1 MSTYETELD
10 MVEASRQELAKAEKL
25 FNLPITMYPE
35 LLNVQKE
42 MKGLRQIYEIYKN
55 QKVRMAVHYINFDLC
70 SEQLWHQCVYIHQEA
85 KAEWSQTLWVNLD
98 IKLLQEGIEGLI
110 KSLRK
115 LPKDVRTLPVS
126 FFLEGRMKEFKE
138 SVPLLLD
145 LKNEALRDR

>member
-1 MSTYETELD
+1 M
-10 MVEASRQELAKAEKL
+10 
-25 FNLPITMYPE
+25 
-35 LLNVQKE
+35 
-42 MKGLRQIYEIYKN
+42 
-55 QKVRMAVHYINFDLC
+55 
-70 SEQLWHQCVYIHQEA
+70 YIHQEA